1 LITTKEFIGC
11 MDKVKLTIAVALV
24 ASGVAGFYYFADQS
38 LLMRVLGLLAVVAV
52 SVAIAYQTALGQ
64 RTWGFVTDAQT
75 EVKKVVWPTRKE
87 TLQTTGIVLVVVV
100 IVGIFL
106 WGLDSTLLW
115 LVGILTGQG
124 G

>member
-1 LITTKEFIGC
+1 
-11 MDKVKLTIAVALV
+11 MDKVKLTIAVALM
-24 ASGVAGFYYFADQS
+24 AAGVAGFYYFADQS
-38 LLMRVLGLLAVVAV
+38 LLMRVLGLLAVAAV
-52 SVAIAYQTALGQ
+52 SVAIAYQTLLGQ

-87 TLQTTGIVLVVVV
+87 TLQTTGIVLIVVV

-124 G
+124 A